1 MSRTYDVIIVGGSFA
16 GLAVARELK
25 GRVLVIDRKPI
36 GTGQASACGT
46 LLEVPRRLDAMEAV
60 LQAYDMGYI
69 HTPIR
74 TLTYQLPYAFCTLD
88 YQRFCAILSEQA
100 DISFVKGSVLGLE
113 GRQLF
118 TTKGVYEGRILV
130 DASGWRAVLGR
141 QLDPKLVD
149 RCRLSFGLEH
159 EVPLRGDGLYF
170 WVDPTLIKR
179 GVGWDFPCGDTSR
192 VGVGS
197 YACQTALGPR
207 LNAFTERYGPPVANQ
222 HGGFFTSGLRRG
234 RAGDVFLVG
243 DAAGQCL
250 PLTGEG
256 IRPALYFGQQCGRL
270 IQKVLDGEV
279 TQEQALKAYADL
291 VDRLRPTY
299 RVLKLLESTLSRLPP
314 KGIQPIFEALSA
326 PWLCRWVLLLYR
338 ATTPGSLYHSP
349 EKSGIRRKQDAAT
362 FSNTL

>member
-1 MSRTYDVIIVGGSFA
+1 MAQTYDVIIVGASFA

-25 GRVLVIDRKPI
+25 GRVLIIDRKPI
-36 GTGQASACGT
+36 GSGQTSACGT
-46 LLEVPRRLDAMEAV
+46 LLEVAKQLGAMDAV

-74 TLTYQLPYAFCTLD
+74 TITYQLPYAFCTLD
-88 YQRFCAILSEQA
+88 YQRFCATLSERA
-100 DISFVKGSVLGLE
+100 DFSFVQGSVLGLE
-113 GRQLF
+113 GRQLV
-118 TTKGVYEGRILV
+118 TTQGVYEGRILV
-130 DASGWRAVLGR
+130 DASGWRAALGS
-141 QLDPKLVD
+141 QLDPNLVD
-149 RCRLSFGLEH
+149 RRGLSFGLEY
-159 EVPLRGDGLYF
+159 EVPRRGDGLYF
-170 WVDPTLIKR
+170 WVDPALIQR

-197 YACQTALGPR
+197 YARQTALSSR
-207 LNAFTERYGPPVANQ
+207 LNAFTEGLGPRVGSQ

-243 DAAGQCL
+243 DAVGQCL

-270 IQKVLDGEV
+270 IQQVLDGEV

-291 VDRLRPTY
+291 VDRFRPTY

-314 KGIQPIFEALSA
+314 AGIQPIFEALSTS
-326 PWLCRWVLLLYR
+326 WLCRGILLLYR
-338 ATTPGSLYHSP
+338 ATTPGRYTLSQS
-349 EKSGIRRKQDAAT
+349 EKLARRKNHAT
-362 FSNTL
+362 AH